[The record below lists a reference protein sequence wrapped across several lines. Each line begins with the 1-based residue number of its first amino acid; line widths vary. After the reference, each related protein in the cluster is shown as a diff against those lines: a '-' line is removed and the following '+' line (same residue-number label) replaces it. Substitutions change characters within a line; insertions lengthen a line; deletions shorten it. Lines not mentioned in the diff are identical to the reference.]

1 MRAFF
6 PHFPLQ
12 RRAYFQEKS
21 KSTSER
27 SRTLTG
33 TDPVASRQH
42 MRCHT
47 FATELLARL
56 IIHVKNIYLSCK
68 KIADKVNLT
77 SDFLV

>member
-1 MRAFF
+1 M
-6 PHFPLQ
+6 
-12 RRAYFQEKS
+12 
-21 KSTSER
+21 
-27 SRTLTG
+27 LTG
-33 TDPVASRQH
+33 IDPVASRQH

-47 FATELLARL
+47 FATKLLACL